1 MTKALLKKQMLEVFA
16 WIYKDRKTGK
26 NRSKNGIIGY
36 IILYIFIFGLLGSI
50 FYNVASL
57 LCDPLN
63 QAGLGWLFFAIMGL
77 ISVALG
83 VFGSVFNTFS
93 SLYLA
98 KDNDLLL
105 STPVPPS
112 AILVSRLAGVYV
124 MGLMYELI
132 VMIPTLI
139 VYFIFSSPNAAGMIF
154 SILIP
159 LILSVAVLTLSC
171 ILGCVVAKISTKIK
185 HKNIITVVL
194 SLIFLAI
201 YYYVYA
207 KAYSMLQVI
216 LQNPEVTGSKVKSI
230 LYPFY
235 HMGLASQGN
244 VLSMLIFTAITA
256 AVFGI
261 VYIVLS
267 RSFLKLATASNGAPK
282 AKYKEKALKAN
293 SVGKAL
299 VGKEMRRFL
308 GSSTYMLN
316 CGLGVIF
323 LIIAS
328 VLIVIKNRLIY
339 ETVYGMFG
347 EYEDFI
353 PLMAAALI
361 CMITSMNDISA
372 PSVSLEGKSIWLL
385 QSLPVSPWQALRAKI
400 RLHLI
405 LTLIPTLILGV
416 CVSIALR
423 VSFPAA
429 VLILITAAL
438 FVLFTDLVGLSLNLK
453 MPNLKWTNET
463 VPIKQSMSVMITLFG
478 GWAVV
483 LALGAIY
490 FALFNYVSAT
500 VYFIIVCVLFA
511 GLCTALYMWIK
522 NKGSKI
528 FASL

>member
-16 WIYKDRKTGK
+16 WIYKDKKTGK

-36 IILYIFIFGLLGSI
+36 IVLYILIFGFLGSI
-50 FYNVASL
+50 FYYVASL
-57 LCDPLN
+57 LCEPLT

-77 ISVALG
+77 VSVALG

-98 KDNDLLL
+98 KDNDMLLAM
-105 STPVPPS
+105 PVPPS
-112 AILVSRLAGVYV
+112 SILVSRLAGVYV

-139 VYFIFSSPNAAGMIF
+139 VYFIFSQPNAAGVIF

-159 LILSVAVLTLSC
+159 LILSVVVLTLSC
-171 ILGCVVAKISTKIK
+171 ILGWVVAKISTKIK

-216 LQNPEVTGSKVKSI
+216 LENPEVTGNKVKSI

-256 AVFGI
+256 AFFFI

-267 RSFLKLATASNGAPK
+267 RSFLKLATASNGTPK

-299 VGKEMRRFL
+299 LKKEMRRFT
-308 GSSTYMLN
+308 GSATYMLN
-316 CGLGVIF
+316 CGLGIVF
-323 LIIAS
+323 MIIAGA
-328 VLIVIKNRLIY
+328 LILIKSRLVY

-405 LTLIPTLILGV
+405 LTLIPSLILGV
-416 CVSIALR
+416 CLSIVLR
-423 VSFPAA
+423 VSIPAA
-429 VLILITAAL
+429 VLILTTVTL
-438 FVLFTDLVGLSLNLK
+438 FVLFSDLVGLSLNLK

-463 VPIKQSMSVMITLFG
+463 VPVKQSMSVMITLFG

-490 FALFNYVSAT
+490 FALFNYVTAT
-500 VYFIIVCVLFA
+500 VYFIIVCVLLA
-511 GLCTALYMWIK
+511 GLCAALYLWIK

>member
-16 WIYKDRKTGK
+16 WIYKDKKTGK

-36 IILYIFIFGLLGSI
+36 IVLYIFIFGFLGII

-57 LCDPLN
+57 LCEPLT

-77 ISVALG
+77 VSVALG

-98 KDNDLLL
+98 KDNDMLLAM
-105 STPVPPS
+105 PVPPS
-112 AILVSRLAGVYV
+112 SILVSRLAGVYV

-139 VYFIFSSPNAAGMIF
+139 VYFIFSQPNAAGVIF

-159 LILSVAVLTLSC
+159 LILSVVVLTLSC
-171 ILGCVVAKISTKIK
+171 ILGWVVAKISTKIK

-216 LQNPEVTGSKVKSI
+216 LENPEVTGNKVKSI

-256 AVFGI
+256 AFFFI

-267 RSFLKLATASNGAPK
+267 HSFLKLATASNGTPK

-299 VGKEMRRFL
+299 LKKEMRRFT
-308 GSSTYMLN
+308 GSATYMLN
-316 CGLGVIF
+316 CGLGIVLMIIVGVVI
-323 LIIAS
+323 L
-328 VLIVIKNRLIY
+328 IKNRLVY

-400 RLHLI
+400 MLHLI
-405 LTLIPTLILGV
+405 LTLIPSLILGV
-416 CVSIALR
+416 CLSIVLR
-423 VSFPAA
+423 VSIPAA
-429 VLILITAAL
+429 VLILTTVTL
-438 FVLFTDLVGLSLNLK
+438 FVLFSDLVGLSLNLK

-463 VPIKQSMSVMITLFG
+463 VPVKQSMSVMITLFG

-490 FALFNYVSAT
+490 FALFNYVTAT
-500 VYFIIVCVLFA
+500 VYFIIVCVLLA
-511 GLCTALYMWIK
+511 GLCAALYLWIK

>member
-16 WIYKDRKTGK
+16 WIYKDKKTGK

-36 IILYIFIFGLLGSI
+36 IILYIFIFGFLGSI
-50 FYNVASL
+50 FYYVAKM
-57 LCDPLN
+57 LCVPLA

-77 ISVALG
+77 VSVALG

-98 KDNDLLL
+98 KDNDMLLAM
-105 STPVPPS
+105 PVPPS
-112 AILVSRLAGVYV
+112 SILVSRLAGVYV

-139 VYFIFSSPNAAGMIF
+139 VYFIFSSPNATGVIF

-159 LILSVAVLTLSC
+159 LILSVVVLTLSC
-171 ILGCVVAKISTKIK
+171 ILGWVVAKVSAKIK

-194 SLIFLAI
+194 SLAFIAI
-201 YYYVYA
+201 YYYVYS
-207 KAYSMLQVI
+207 KAYSMLQLI
-216 LQNPEVTGSKVKSI
+216 LQNPEVTGNKVKSI

-244 VLSMLIFTAITA
+244 VISMLIFTAITA
-256 AVFGI
+256 AFFGI

-267 RSFLKLATASNGAPK
+267 RSFLNLATVAGGSVK
-282 AKYKEKALKAN
+282 TKYKEKSLKVS

-308 GSSTYMLN
+308 GSATYMLN
-316 CGLGVIF
+316 CGLGIIF
-323 LIIAS
+323 TLIAGVAI
-328 VLIVIKNRLIY
+328 LIKNKLVY

-372 PSVSLEGKSIWLL
+372 PSVSLEGKNIWLL

-405 LTLIPTLILGV
+405 LTLIPSLILGV
-416 CVSIALR
+416 CVSIVLR
-423 VSFPAA
+423 VSIPAA
-429 VLILITAAL
+429 VLILAVTSL
-438 FVLFTDLVGLSLNLK
+438 FVLFSDLVGLSLNLK

-463 VPIKQSMSVMITLFG
+463 VPVKQSMSVMITLFG

-490 FALFNYVSAT
+490 FALFNYISAT
-500 VYFIIVCVLFA
+500 VYFIIVCVLLA
-511 GLCTALYMWIK
+511 GLCAALYMWIK